1 MQLIDIII
9 FILVLSGLIIVHEF
23 GHFITARLNHIR
35 VDEFA
40 IGFGKP
46 IFRKK
51 FKETFFLIC
60 MIPLGGYVKLAGDD
74 RYRFKGGN
82 DEFLSKPAGIRARV
96 VIAGPLFNYLFSFII
111 FWFIFIIGMPYLDN
125 VIGGV
130 MDNSPA
136 QRIGLKAGDRVLE
149 VNGRKVN
156 TWTDIQGFI
165 RKSKDDIELIILRGD
180 ERLNFKI
187 KPEYKEIKDIFG
199 REKSLPIIGIKS
211 SMEIKE
217 VKENFFVAF
226 IKAFNRTVELTIF
239 IFQGLYYTI
248 VGVIPFKESLA
259 GPITIF
265 KLTSSTAKEG
275 VVALL
280 HLVGVIGISLSIVN
294 LFPIPV
300 LDGGYLPLLF
310 LEKIRKKPLSEKA
323 EYILTRLGMVL
334 IGVLVIL
341 AFYSDI
347 LRIFSSK

>member
-1 MQLIDIII
+1 
-9 FILVLSGLIIVHEF
+9 
-23 GHFITARLNHIR
+23 
-35 VDEFA
+35 
-40 IGFGKP
+40 
-46 IFRKK
+46 
-51 FKETFFLIC
+51 
-60 MIPLGGYVKLAGDD
+60 
-74 RYRFKGGN
+74 
-82 DEFLSKPAGIRARV
+82 
-96 VIAGPLFNYLFSFII
+96 SFII
-111 FWFIFIIGMPYLDN
+111 FWSLFIIGMPYLDN

-136 QRIGLKAGDRVLE
+136 QKIGLKEGDRVLE

-156 TWTDIQGFI
+156 TWADIQGFI
-165 RKSKDDIELIILRGD
+165 RKSKEDIDLIILRED
-180 ERLNFKI
+180 ERLNFKV

-199 REKSLPIIGIKS
+199 RKKSLPIIGIKS

-226 IKAFNRTVELTIF
+226 VKAFNRTVELTLF

-275 VVALL
+275 IVALL

-310 LEKIRKKPLSEKA
+310 LERVRKKPLSEKV
-323 EYILTRLGMVL
+323 EYILIRLGMGL

-347 LRIFSSK
+347 LRIISSK